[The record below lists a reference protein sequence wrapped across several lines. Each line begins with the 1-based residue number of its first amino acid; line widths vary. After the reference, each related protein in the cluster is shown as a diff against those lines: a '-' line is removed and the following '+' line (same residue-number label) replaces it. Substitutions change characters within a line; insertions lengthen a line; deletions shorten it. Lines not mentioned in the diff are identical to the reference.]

1 MPTDPVLTLIAEMRA
16 KADAMPQDE
25 YEVTTVC
32 YDTTGDSE
40 CLHLPAHPINPHPNI
55 TIYPACDPMTEEHHA
70 AYFASFDP
78 ALVRALLD
86 VVEGQMMTDTLH
98 TLDDDWSVNRRKRNA
113 GMEALRQLAA
123 DRVAS

>member
-16 KADAMPQDE
+16 KADAMPQGPYDVDF
-25 YEVTTVC
+25 YHPLNHPTIHTVC
-32 YDTTGDSE
+32 AG
-40 CLHLPAHPINPHPNI
+40 
-55 TIYPACDPMTEEHHA
+55 HA
-70 AYFASFDP
+70 YLDQRKHMNYFASLDP
-78 ALVRALLD
+78 TIVRALLD